1 MAITQRQ
8 LDIKSAAIQD
18 SYLTLEEEIMQLV
31 VDRLKIKTNAELSK
45 DTVFQ
50 WYLEKLDQLGLLNWE
65 TINELV
71 EETNGVTKNEL
82 ADIVTKEGYKK
93 NLQENKKL
101 ANLAKTPVKEWT
113 NLDQILNQYFESQWL
128 DFENHINQ
136 TLLSTNYQVNSI
148 AKMYQQVL
156 NDTVARIIGG
166 LVTPQKAFRRAIYEM
181 VQKGIDVSLKDKS
194 GKSWTLEAY
203 VRTVIKS
210 TTGTVFNDLR
220 LERGINEYG
229 IVTALMSHH
238 PAARDACSKIQGKYV
253 LMVPKAQAPAEYRHL
268 PSVYD
273 YGWKTPA
280 GCNGINCNHRWYSQL
295 PMEDTG
301 MTDPVNPEIAQQN
314 AKIVAKQRRLER
326 SIRMAKKSLK
336 ASEWLGD
343 QEDIEHF
350 KSIVRARQAVLRQ
363 FIEDNKTLLHRSYD
377 REQVYS

>member
-18 SYLTLEEEIMQLV
+18 SYQALEEEIMQLV
-31 VDRLKIKTNAELSK
+31 VDRLKIKTNVELSK

-50 WYLEKLDQLGLLNWE
+50 WYLEKLDQLGLLNWD

-71 EETNGVTKNEL
+71 EECNNHTKEQL
-82 ADIVTKEGYKK
+82 SEIVTKEGYEK
-93 NLQENKKL
+93 NLKENKKL

-136 TLLSTNYQVNSI
+136 TLLSTNYQVNAI

-156 NDTVARIIGG
+156 NDTVAKVIGG
-166 LVTPQKAFRRAIYEM
+166 LVTPQKAFKRSIYEM

-194 GKSWTLEAY
+194 GNSWTLEAY

-238 PAARDACSKIQGKYV
+238 AAAREACSKIQGKYV
-253 LMVPKAQAPAEYRHL
+253 LMVPKNQAPAEFRHL
-268 PSVYD
+268 PSVHD
-273 YGWKTPA
+273 YGWKTPS
-280 GCNGINCNHRWYSQL
+280 GCNGINCNHRFYSQL
-295 PMEDTG
+295 PMDDTG
-301 MTDPVNPEIAQQN
+301 MSEPVSPEVAQAN

-336 ASEWLGD
+336 ASEWLDD
-343 QEDIEHF
+343 QEDIENF